1 MRMRN
6 KTSRGRGSGQSLVEL
21 TVALIA
27 ILPLFFAIAL
37 LAKYQDLQQATIAA
51 SRLLA
56 FECVVRTSA
65 CGSNSPALVAEIR
78 RRAFGIRRN
87 AIVTDASADAPE
99 LIGDDPFWVDRTGRR
114 LVEDSRDITASVR
127 RQRFDSPLSLVA
139 GVADRSFP
147 GAVQT
152 LSNAAG
158 PGRFGLEM
166 DAGLLEAN
174 VSVHVAA
181 TASPDGWAR
190 RLAPIPL
197 RLNARTALLVDGW
210 TASQPYGPRSDSV
223 QSRVSAG
230 ARLPG
235 LEPVLDAAYL
245 PVRGLIAVAGAVGLE
260 PNADRFAHRSV
271 DVDRVPP
278 DRLASP

>member
-1 MRMRN
+1 MRN
-6 KTSRGRGSGQSLVEL
+6 RRSTRRQAGQSLVEL
-21 TVALIA
+21 TVALIVL
-27 ILPLFFAIAL
+27 LPLFFAIAL
-37 LAKYQDLQQATIAA
+37 LAKYQDLQQATIAG

-56 FECVVRTSA
+56 FECVVRVTA
-65 CGSNSPALVAEIR
+65 CASNAPALVAETR
-78 RRAFGIRRN
+78 RRAFGIGRDPVVTN
-87 AIVTDASADAPE
+87 AAADAPA
-99 LIGDDPFWVDRTGRR
+99 LVGDDPFWVDRFGRR
-114 LVEDSRDITASVR
+114 LVEDPRDITASVR

-181 TASPDGWAR
+181 SASPDGWVR
-190 RLAPIPL
+190 RLASMPL
-197 RLNARTALLVDGW
+197 RMSARTAVLTDGW
-210 TASQPYGPRSDSV
+210 TASQPYGARPDSV
-223 QSRVSAG
+223 ESRVAAG

-260 PNADRFAHRSV
+260 PHASRFTHRSV
-271 DVDRVPP
+271 DVDRVPL
-278 DRLASP
+278 DRIASP